1 MTRNGTGQQPD
12 KTWLGTG
19 GQPDDR
25 QPGRT
30 WIGTSWK
37 MNKTLAEA
45 RAFVDG
51 LVAAR
56 SALDG
61 VRAFVI
67 PAHTALAAVR
77 ERLPADVPVLI
88 GAQNAHWEPA
98 GAYTG
103 EVSMGMV
110 ADAGATLV
118 EIGHSERREYFG
130 ETDDT
135 VALKVEA
142 AIAAGLTPL
151 LCVGEPAEV
160 RAAGGEIDWVAGQV
174 GRALSRLAAHDLHRV
189 VIAYEPVW
197 AIGDLG
203 REALP
208 YEIAPV
214 MGMLAAR
221 FGPDGE
227 SPGRVAAVLYG
238 GSVNRLNA
246 AALLGVPGTDGLFI
260 GRAAWDVAEF
270 LELAR
275 IGARAGHAGGP
286 DAR

>member
-1 MTRNGTGQQPD
+1 M
-12 KTWLGTG
+12 
-19 GQPDDR
+19 
-25 QPGRT
+25 GRARMT

-45 RAFVDG
+45 RAFADG

-56 SALDG
+56 GAFDG

-67 PAHTALAAVR
+67 PAHTAIAAVR
-77 ERLPADVPVLI
+77 ERLPSHVPVEI
-88 GAQNAHWEPA
+88 GAQNAHWAPA

-118 EIGHSERREYFG
+118 EIGHSERREHFG
-130 ETDDT
+130 ETDET

-142 AIAAGLTPL
+142 AVAAGLTPL
-151 LCVGEPAEV
+151 LCVGEPAGV

-174 GRALSRLAAHDLHRV
+174 SRGLSRLAGHDVGRV

-197 AIGDLG
+197 AIGEGG
-203 REALP
+203 REPLP
-208 YEIAPV
+208 DEIAPV
-214 MGMLAAR
+214 MGMLPAR
-221 FGPDGE
+221 FAA
-227 SPGRVAAVLYG
+227 AAVLYG
-238 GSVNRLNA
+238 GSVNRRNA
-246 AALLGVPGTDGLFI
+246 AALLGVPGTDGLFV

-270 LELAR
+270 LALVR
-275 IGARAGHAGGP
+275 IAARARHAGRP

>member
-1 MTRNGTGQQPD
+1 M
-12 KTWLGTG
+12 
-19 GQPDDR
+19 
-25 QPGRT
+25 T

-67 PAHTALAAVR
+67 PPHTAIAAVR
-77 ERLPADVPVLI
+77 ERLPSDVPLLI
-88 GAQNAHWEPA
+88 GAQNAHWAPA

-103 EVSMGMV
+103 EVSMGMI

-118 EIGHSERREYFG
+118 EIGHSERRECFG
-130 ETDDT
+130 ETDET

-142 AIAAGLTPL
+142 AVTAGLTPL
-151 LCVGEPAEV
+151 LCVGEPAGV
-160 RAAGGEIDWVAGQV
+160 RAAGGENDWVAGQV
-174 GRALSRLAAHDLHRV
+174 SRGLSRIATHDRHRV
-189 VIAYEPVW
+189 VVAYEPVW

-208 YEIAPV
+208 HEIAPV
-214 MGMLAAR
+214 MAMLSAR

-227 SPGRVAAVLYG
+227 APSGVAAVLYG

-246 AALLGVPGTDGLFI
+246 AALLGVPGTDGLFV

-270 LELAR
+270 VELVR
-275 IGARAGHAGGP
+275 IGARAGAAGRL
-286 DAR
+286 DTR

>member
-1 MTRNGTGQQPD
+1 MT
-12 KTWLGTG
+12 
-19 GQPDDR
+19 
-25 QPGRT
+25 T

-56 SALDG
+56 DALGG

-67 PAHTALAAVR
+67 PPHTAIAAVR
-77 ERLPADVPVLI
+77 ERLPSDVPVLV

-135 VALKVEA
+135 VARKVA
-142 AIAAGLTPL
+142 AAAAAGLTPL

-160 RAAGGEIDWVAGQV
+160 RAAGGEIDWIAGQV
-174 GRALSRLAAHDLHRV
+174 SRGLSRLAAHDLRKV
-189 VIAYEPVW
+189 VVAYEPVW

-203 REALP
+203 REASP
-208 YEIAPV
+208 HEIAPV
-214 MGMLAAR
+214 MEMLSTR
-221 FGPDGE
+221 FGPGGDARHKI
-227 SPGRVAAVLYG
+227 SAVLYG
-238 GSVNRLNA
+238 GSVNRFNA
-246 AALLGVPGTDGLFI
+246 AALLDVPGTDGLFV
-260 GRAAWDVAEF
+260 GRAAWDVAGF
-270 LELAR
+270 VELVR
-275 IGARAGHAGGP
+275 IGARAGHGRQP
-286 DAR
+286 DAG

>member
-1 MTRNGTGQQPD
+1 M
-12 KTWLGTG
+12 
-19 GQPDDR
+19 
-25 QPGRT
+25 T

-67 PAHTALAAVR
+67 PPHTAIAAVR
-77 ERLPADVPVLI
+77 ERLPSDVPLLI
-88 GAQNAHWEPA
+88 GAQNAHWAPA

-103 EVSMGMV
+103 EVSMEMI

-118 EIGHSERREYFG
+118 EIGHSERRECFG

-142 AIAAGLTPL
+142 AVAAGLTPL

-174 GRALSRLAAHDLHRV
+174 SRGLSRIAAHDRHRV
-189 VIAYEPVW
+189 VLAYEPVW

-208 YEIAPV
+208 DEIAPV
-214 MGMLAAR
+214 MAMLSAR
-221 FGPDGE
+221 FGEARNG
-227 SPGRVAAVLYG
+227 VAAVLYG

-246 AALLGVPGTDGLFI
+246 AALLGVPGTDGLFV

-270 LELAR
+270 VELVR
-275 IGARAGHAGGP
+275 IGARAGAAGRL

>member
-1 MTRNGTGQQPD
+1 MR
-12 KTWLGTG
+12 
-19 GQPDDR
+19 
-25 QPGRT
+25 

-45 RAFVDG
+45 RAFADG
-51 LVAAR
+51 LVSAR

-67 PAHTALAAVR
+67 PPHTAIAAVR
-77 ERLPADVPVLI
+77 ERLPAGVPVLI

-118 EIGHSERREYFG
+118 EIGHSERRQHFG

-142 AIAAGLTPL
+142 AVAAGLTPL
-151 LCVGEPAEV
+151 LCVGEPAGV
-160 RAAGGEIDWVAGQV
+160 RAAGGEIGWVSGQV
-174 GRALSRLAAHDLHRV
+174 SRGLSLIAGHDLHRV

-203 REALP
+203 REPLP

-214 MGMLAAR
+214 MAMLSTR
-221 FGPDGE
+221 FGPA
-227 SPGRVAAVLYG
+227 VAAVLYG
-238 GSVNRLNA
+238 GSVNRRNA
-246 AALLGVPGTDGLFI
+246 AALLGVPGTDGLFV

-270 LELAR
+270 VELVR
-275 IGARAGHAGGP
+275 IAARAGHAGGP

>member
-1 MTRNGTGQQPD
+1 M
-12 KTWLGTG
+12 
-19 GQPDDR
+19 
-25 QPGRT
+25 GRARMT

-67 PAHTALAAVR
+67 PAHTAIAAVR

-103 EVSMGMV
+103 EVSMGMI
-110 ADAGATLV
+110 ADVGATLV
-118 EIGHSERREYFG
+118 EIGHSERRQHFG
-130 ETDDT
+130 ETDET
-135 VALKVEA
+135 VALKVA
-142 AIAAGLTPL
+142 AAVAAGLTPL
-151 LCVGEPAEV
+151 LCVGEPAGV
-160 RAAGGEIDWVAGQV
+160 RAAGGETDWVAGQV
-174 GRALSRLAAHDLHRV
+174 SRGLSRLATPDLHKV
-189 VIAYEPVW
+189 VVAYEPVW
-197 AIGDLG
+197 AIGDVG
-203 REALP
+203 REAQP

-214 MGMLAAR
+214 MEMLSAR
-221 FGPDGE
+221 FRP
-227 SPGRVAAVLYG
+227 AAVLYG
-238 GSVNRLNA
+238 GSVNRRNA
-246 AALLGVPGTDGLFI
+246 AALLSVPGTDGLFV

-270 LELAR
+270 IELVR
-275 IGARAGHAGGP
+275 IAACACHEGRP

>member
-1 MTRNGTGQQPD
+1 M
-12 KTWLGTG
+12 
-19 GQPDDR
+19 
-25 QPGRT
+25 T

-45 RAFVDG
+45 RAFADG

-67 PAHTALAAVR
+67 PAHTAIAAVR
-77 ERLPADVPVLI
+77 ERLPSDLPVLI

-103 EVSMGMV
+103 EVSMGMI

-118 EIGHSERREYFG
+118 EIGHSERRQHFG

-135 VALKVEA
+135 VALKVA
-142 AIAAGLTPL
+142 AAVATGLTPL
-151 LCVGEPAEV
+151 LCVGEPAGV
-160 RAAGGEIDWVAGQV
+160 RAAGGEIGWVAGQASR
-174 GRALSRLAAHDLHRV
+174 GLSRLPPHDLHKV
-189 VIAYEPVW
+189 VVAYEPVW
-197 AIGDLG
+197 AIGDRG
-203 REALP
+203 REPLP
-208 YEIAPV
+208 HEIAPV

-221 FGPDGE
+221 FGPDAHDG
-227 SPGRVAAVLYG
+227 VAAVLYG

-246 AALLGVPGTDGLFI
+246 AALLGVPGTDGLFV
-260 GRAAWDVAEF
+260 GRAAWDVAGF
-270 LELAR
+270 VELVR
-275 IGARAGHAGGP
+275 IAARARHAGWRNAG
-286 DAR
+286 